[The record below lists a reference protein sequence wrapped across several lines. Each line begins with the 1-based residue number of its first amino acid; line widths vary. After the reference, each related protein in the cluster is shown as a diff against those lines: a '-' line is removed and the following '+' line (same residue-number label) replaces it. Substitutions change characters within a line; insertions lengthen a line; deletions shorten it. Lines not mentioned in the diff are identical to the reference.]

1 MKKFIISLLVGSL
14 ALGASAAD
22 TDENPIA
29 TVSQLPGY
37 CTIFHQWGFIGD
49 SLCSGEHESLD
60 EQGHK
65 GYHDYYDYS
74 WGQRICRACGTEF
87 TWTSGHSGQVLSEDV
102 ANRLETLWFDY
113 LYLNPRLNNGTSA
126 AANIRNVNL
135 ISPILRRYLNA
146 SRGNNCEKCNYNYQ
160 KIWGEN
166 CQLENPYR
174 CSLPAPELRGK
185 DGDNFLHNVHCIC
198 GNCYQAIMYGC
209 NDINEKDKEFEE
221 TLIYDSWPKKEKN
234 NC

>member
-1 MKKFIISLLVGSL
+1 MLEFGICTPYICRCNQITIVFIILITYRYEHSNSNVESGYIKLYDAPIQGS
-14 ALGASAAD
+14 
-22 TDENPIA
+22 N
-29 TVSQLPGY
+29 
-37 CTIFHQWGFIGD
+37 
-49 SLCSGEHESLD
+49 
-60 EQGHK
+60 
-65 GYHDYYDYS
+65 
-74 WGQRICRACGTEF
+74 RILCRAVPLRLHQAEF

-185 DGDNFLHNVHCIC
+185 DGDNFLQNVHCIC

-209 NDINEKDKEFEE
+209 SDINEEDKEFEE
-221 TLIYDSWPKKEKN
+221 TLIYDSWPKKGKK
-234 NC
+234 

>member
-1 MKKFIISLLVGSL
+1 M
-14 ALGASAAD
+14 
-22 TDENPIA
+22 
-29 TVSQLPGY
+29 
-37 CTIFHQWGFIGD
+37 
-49 SLCSGEHESLD
+49 
-60 EQGHK
+60 
-65 GYHDYYDYS
+65 
-74 WGQRICRACGTEF
+74 
-87 TWTSGHSGQVLSEDV
+87 LSEDV

-185 DGDNFLHNVHCIC
+185 DGDNFLQNVHCIC

-209 NDINEKDKEFEE
+209 SDINEEDKEFEE